1 MTINSV
7 PTEEFSTNDSLES
20 KVNAILSNVHEH
32 SFYEE
37 DLYDLLHYKVDP
49 IYKNN
54 GVLRIE
60 PLDADQLLASQ
71 KRINDATEMKC
82 LFYIKKALHET
93 PTLKSGRTYTIIS
106 ETARNY
112 DWGSQIVYL
121 KKFNSNLV

>member
-1 MTINSV
+1 MQSSFKEFKRVSTPIITMTINSV

-82 LFYIKKALHET
+82 LFYIKKALRET
-93 PTLKSGRTYTIIS
+93 PTLNIFQYLHDLKESIS
-106 ETARNY
+106 
-112 DWGSQIVYL
+112 
-121 KKFNSNLV
+121 